1 MKWIVEW
8 MIFVISFN
16 CVPLFMWKKKKK
28 ISHNNSLYFKTHNIQ
43 VNRLQAK
50 IKDLKQH
57 SEFTRFVDP
66 KLKLIES
73 KLGELSNLPQYPD
86 RPEVAIFVIVLSYSN
101 PQQIAEKM
109 IEWVM
114 RPSEVSRKFFF
125 FVLII
130 YWQHRFQADF
140 LSKLSHRFE
149 FFISFQIIIYIF
161 LYIIIYK

>member
-1 MKWIVEW
+1 
-8 MIFVISFN
+8 
-16 CVPLFMWKKKKK
+16 
-28 ISHNNSLYFKTHNIQ
+28 

-130 YWQHRFQADF
+130 Y
-140 LSKLSHRFE
+140 
-149 FFISFQIIIYIF
+149 
-161 LYIIIYK
+161 